1 MDRNV
6 CFGDE
11 RTQESLMSVALLL
24 VLKHQLGLLLAVNPG
39 VYVTHSFPRSFF
51 VFSVLVENV

>member
-1 MDRNV
+1 
-6 CFGDE
+6 
-11 RTQESLMSVALLL
+11 MSVALLL

-51 VFSVLVENV
+51 VFQSWWKMCECYTTTQRKEL